1 MKRPNETISL
11 LGVVAVVFGCY
22 ANGDLKKNPAVVPVP
37 RSLEGKAW
45 LADRCAQMKTELESR
60 DLAQVNVLFVG
71 DSITQGWLKEGAEYW
86 TASFAGMPCHALNL
100 GVAGDRTEHV
110 LYRLLSAADGGMGNL
125 DDPRLNPKTIV
136 LMIGTNNLFNNPP
149 DEITEGVVAV
159 CDRLRE
165 LEPQARIILCSI
177 LPTKDV
183 ERNRTLVVPVN
194 RQLQTLA
201 NVQWLDLYPTFVNES
216 GLQRSDFFRDGLH
229 PNADGY
235 RVWRDLLMNS
245 INREN
250 SVK

>member
-1 MKRPNETISL
+1 MNRSIKTILL
-11 LGVVAVVFGCY
+11 LGVVGVVVGCY
-22 ANGDLKKNPAVVPVP
+22 AAGDLKGNPAVIPVP
-37 RSLEGKAW
+37 RATEGKAW
-45 LADRCAQMKTELESR
+45 LADRYTQLKTELGTR
-60 DLAQVNVLFVG
+60 DLSKVELLFVG
-71 DSITQGWLKEGAEYW
+71 DSITQGWLKEGAESW
-86 TASFAGMPCHALNL
+86 TASFSGAPNHALNL

-125 DDPRLNPKTIV
+125 DDPRLKPKIIV

-149 DEITEGVVAV
+149 DEIIEGVVAV

-177 LPTKDV
+177 LPTKDD

-201 NVQWLDLYPTFVNES
+201 KVQWLDLYPTFVNES

-235 RVWRDLLMNS
+235 RVWRDLLMHSIIRGNS
-245 INREN
+245 
-250 SVK
+250 